1 MLGCFLE
8 RGSRR
13 PTVARSIFF
22 ASFNL
27 ATTSSDEM
35 YSRDA
40 HTSRWHRGDL
50 GGSSPARVG
59 LAMRNVLTL
68 LPRLRALDLP
78 RCTDSTAYTMLL
90 TAHAESNSSS
100 TELSRHGTW
109 IKRVETQLR
118 LLQPALRSLRIA
130 ESLCRRDVLLLVDQ
144 SVHQL
149 LTECTLSRCQQI
161 RRFKAWA
168 DREGLLWKLVPSVS
182 LDVPA
187 ADRINAFTFA
197 AYRYIVS
204 LDADILVLRDMAE
217 LFSAP
222 VGRRTWQQELIMAHH
237 PYDLIQG
244 KHCGIPLARRGVGAL
259 VGFAPNASAFDSIF
273 ASIQALC
280 GADGDHKICLRY
292 SEQLILACHFHAQG
306 RLNTLPCSYLYDL
319 SFPRYRSMRA
329 HGTRNCITHGK
340 VGWRGC
346 REVAEHVQKA
356 CLWPQTY
363 RDVHAVHFKGK
374 IKPWH
379 IGGKE
384 SCRGHMHQGRLM
396 LDNLPPT
403 KTVVSGAGQ
412 STSAMATRERVGN
425 GGVEDT
431 VSGPYTGADILLWNS
446 DSGACMSQR
455 RGLRVRWA
463 DGSLLARECCD
474 VNIALAVEYR
484 VLRADYCSCKNHSS
498 CCR

>member
-1 MLGCFLE
+1 
-8 RGSRR
+8 
-13 PTVARSIFF
+13 
-22 ASFNL
+22 
-27 ATTSSDEM
+27 
-35 YSRDA
+35 
-40 HTSRWHRGDL
+40 
-50 GGSSPARVG
+50 
-59 LAMRNVLTL
+59 MRNVLTL
-68 LPRLRALDLP
+68 LPRLWALDLP

-109 IKRVETQLR
+109 INRVETQLR

-149 LTECTLSRCQQI
+149 LTKCTLSRCQQI

-168 DREGLLWKLVPSVS
+168 DREGLLWKLVPPVS

-222 VGRRTWQQELIMAHH
+222 MGRRTWQQELIMAHH

-244 KHCGIPLARRGVGAL
+244 KHCGIPLAQRGVGAL
-259 VGFAPNASAFDSIF
+259 VGFAPNASAFDSIS
-273 ASIQALC
+273 ALIQALC

-292 SEQLILACHFHAQG
+292 SEQLVLACHFHAQG

-329 HGTRNCITHGK
+329 LGTRNCMLHGK

-412 STSAMATRERVGN
+412 STSAVATRERVGN

-431 VSGPYTGADILLWNS
+431 VSGPYTGADVLLWNS

-484 VLRADYCSCKNHSS
+484 VLARADSTSS
-498 CCR
+498 TWSPLKTSSSSEARGAALVSSSAGEEARTGAATSGASAWLGLG